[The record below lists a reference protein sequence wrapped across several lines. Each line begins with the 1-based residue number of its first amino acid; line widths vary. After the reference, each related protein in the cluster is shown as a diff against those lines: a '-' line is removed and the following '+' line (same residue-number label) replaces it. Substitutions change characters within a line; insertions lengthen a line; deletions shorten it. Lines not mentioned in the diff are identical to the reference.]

1 MDAQTLLYGLIGNPV
16 SHSLS
21 PVMHNTAF
29 RHIGYNGTYLAFPI
43 TDLEQETINGMKA
56 LGVRGLSVTIPHK
69 VTIMDLLDEID
80 ETAQNIGAV
89 NTVVNNNG
97 KLSGS
102 NTDCIGAVKALQE
115 KTRIQGKE
123 VVMIGAGGAARAV
136 GYGILSEG
144 GKLKIANIL
153 QDEGENL
160 ARDLGVP
167 YYPLSDFNKLD
178 YQILVNTTP
187 VGMTPDTDAMPVPP
201 EDLKKNAVVM
211 DIIYNPLKTKL
222 LKEAEKIGCPTVDGV
237 SMFVFQGV
245 AQFELWTGKKAP
257 VELMRQT
264 VLQSLK

>member
-1 MDAQTLLYGLIGNPV
+1 MDAKTLLYGLIGNPV

-21 PVMHNTAF
+21 PVMHNNAF
-29 RHIGYNGTYLAFPI
+29 RHIGYNGAYLAFSI
-43 TDLEQETINGMKA
+43 TDLGPDTVAGIKA
-56 LGVRGLSVTIPHK
+56 LGIRGLSVTIPHK

-80 ETAQNIGAV
+80 ETAQKIGAV
-89 NTVVNNNG
+89 NTIVNNNG

-115 KTRIQGKE
+115 KTRIKDKE

-144 GKLKIANIL
+144 GKLKIVNIL

-167 YYPLSDFNKLD
+167 YYPLSDFNQLD

-187 VGMTPDTDAMPVPP
+187 VGMTPDTDAMPVPL
-201 EDLKKNAVVM
+201 EDLKKDAVVM
-211 DIIYNPLKTKL
+211 DIIYNPLQTKL
-222 LKEAEKIGCPTVDGV
+222 LKEAEKIGCSTVDGV

-264 VLQSLK
+264 VLESLK